1 MPRKVG
7 SEVESYLFQLQFN
20 VLAKILD
27 IFCSASFFFVA
38 AMLEARFETERQLRQ
53 VVVRLN
59 LEFYYFR
66 KNQHGYLSRPTY
78 PELPIDTR
86 QG

>member
-27 IFCSASFFFVA
+27 IFCSALLCFVA
-38 AMLEARFETERQLRQ
+38 ASMLETRFETERQLRR
-53 VVVRLN
+53 VVVWLN
-59 LEFYYFR
+59 LEFYYFM
-66 KNQHGYLSRPTY
+66 KT
-78 PELPIDTR
+78 
-86 QG
+86 